1 MVNKVEQA
9 IAVLCVLSII
19 IPQFSTQDINYQPC
33 LSLNWV
39 ACGASVGTALYK
51 KYYGTWQDS
60 QDVNA
65 FGTVCKT
72 QFRGSFYRWKWVW
85 GGNFWCPSISDSVR
99 GTSEH
104 YKSREG
110 AIEHAL
116 QNYVQVAGAAGL
128 LTQQQI
134 EQYNQGK

>member
-1 MVNKVEQA
+1 MVSRISRI
-9 IAVLCVLSII
+9 IAVLCVLSMISHHVTVAND
-19 IPQFSTQDINYQPC
+19 IPPAC

-39 ACGASVGTALYK
+39 ACGVNIGTALYT
-51 KYYGTWQDS
+51 KYYGQWQDS

-85 GGNFWCPSISDSVR
+85 GGQFWCPQLSSTVM

-116 QNYVQVAGAAGL
+116 QDYVTKAGQAGIL
-128 LTQQQI
+128 KPEHVSQT
-134 EQYNQGK
+134 